1 MDCFLLQKNHITI
14 PNKEKKKI
22 LNMDKMKKKK
32 KKTEKNGF
40 LNVNYFGFAHV
51 LFSFSS
57 PIVNKHS
64 IQLKT

>member
-32 KKTEKNGF
+32 KKNRKKWFPKCE
-40 LNVNYFGFAHV
+40 
-51 LFSFSS
+51 LFWFCSR
-57 PIVNKHS
+57 VV
-64 IQLKT
+64 